1 MGSTPIS
8 LLHFT
13 KILLYQMSQEYSND
27 GKCIARPRRRQA
39 SLLVSGQP
47 AKVTPRFDEEI
58 AYETKDKLAGD
69 LSKQESVFD
78 VFDHRIPACL
88 SLSNTP
94 CSLFY

>member
-1 MGSTPIS
+1 MARVCLPGETWGLTSISTPIS

-47 AKVTPRFDEEI
+47 AKVTPRLEEET
-58 AYETKDKLAGD
+58 ALETKDKLAGD
-69 LSKQESVFD
+69 
-78 VFDHRIPACL
+78 
-88 SLSNTP
+88 
-94 CSLFY
+94 